1 MERLQQLWTML
12 AALPSFEGLH
22 VWPLIPC
29 KGSYLCAAG
38 RKSQVIIFGHVA
50 WQILLSMKDGNFMAF
65 RRSMQDIRCL

>member
-38 RKSQVIIFGHVA
+38 RKSQVKIFGDMA
-50 WQILLSMKDGNFMAF
+50 WQLLSMEDGDFMAYC
-65 RRSMQDIRCL
+65 RLMQDTRCL

>member
-29 KGSYLCAAG
+29 KSSYLCAAG
-38 RKSQVIIFGHVA
+38 RKSQVEIHWVMLGKAFLA
-50 WQILLSMKDGNFMAF
+50 WKMAI
-65 RRSMQDIRCL
+65 SWHIAG